1 MNDTEL
7 KKIAWKTYK
16 ENEFTSNL
24 IIAFSYAESRKD
36 EAKIYVMEVD
46 SHSRLIDE
54 SVKLDRE
61 SSANGGGKKI
71 RFSPTKI
78 VKYQMIEAGAF
89 PIMTAEEFKKRFLD
103 WRKET
108 GKNYNQGEFFEKL
121 VTEWNGEKW
130 VKDSIP
136 YTEAGDVVINGKS
149 YQIKKEG
156 AQFATLAQLE
166 ME

>member
-1 MNDTEL
+1 MNDNEL
-7 KKIAWKTYK
+7 KKIAWETYK
-16 ENEFTSNL
+16 KNEFTSNL

-36 EAKIYVMEVD
+36 EAKIYVMEID
-46 SHSRLIDE
+46 SNSNLIND

-61 SSANGGGKKI
+61 STENGGGKKI
-71 RFSPTKI
+71 RFSPAKI

-89 PIMTAEEFKKRFLD
+89 PIMTTAEFIKRLEA
-103 WRKET
+103 WRKEA
-108 GKNYNQGEFFEKL
+108 GKKYNQGELFEKL